1 MRQRVFIGVF
11 LGVAVFGFLFTI
23 IPVIRLFL
31 LQNLKIVQATA
42 MRPDVQAA
50 LWLSV
55 FAALTTAC
63 MAAIIGIP
71 LAYLLHQ
78 DYFYGQSVIEAIL
91 DLPLAIPHT
100 VAGIALLFVY
110 GRHGVL
116 GQWLSNFGIYFWG
129 NTLGIITAMLFISL
143 PYMINSAREGFEA
156 VDFRMEQA
164 ARTLGAAPWQ
174 VFWHI
179 SLPMAWRSILT
190 GMLLTY
196 ARSLADFGVV
206 IVLTYY
212 PETAPV
218 KIYELFLSGSL
229 EESAA
234 AAMLLLVISFGTFVC
249 LRWLL
254 YRRRKDSYER
264 QKSFS

>member
-1 MRQRVFIGVF
+1 MATGMKQRFFYGVLILIASAGLLFTIVPVLNLLGLQDIHVLAGVASRSDVQEALYLSAFAAFITALAAAF
-11 LGVAVFGFLFTI
+11 LGV
-23 IPVIRLFL
+23 
-31 LQNLKIVQATA
+31 
-42 MRPDVQAA
+42 
-50 LWLSV
+50 
-55 FAALTTAC
+55 
-63 MAAIIGIP
+63 P
-71 LAYLLHQ
+71 LAYLLKTC
-78 DYFYGQSVIEAIL
+78 DFYGKAVIESIL

-110 GRHGVL
+110 GRHGLL
-116 GQWLSNFGIYFWG
+116 GEILFKYGISFWG
-129 NTLGIITAMLFISL
+129 TSLGIITAMLFISL

-156 VDFRMEQA
+156 IDFRLEKA

-174 VFWHI
+174 VFFHI
-179 SLPMAWRSILT
+179 TLPLAWRSILT

-206 IVLTYY
+206 IILTYY

-234 AAMLLLVISFGTFVC
+234 AAILLLGISFGTFIC
-249 LRWLL
+249 IRGLL
-254 YRRRKDSYER
+254 YRGRKDHYAR
-264 QKSFS
+264 